1 MNHPIDLN
9 HQYYVENPK
18 ILKELQDL
26 KFTIDCHSIVSIT
39 DISGKIIYV
48 NDKFTKISGYSK
60 AELMGQDHRIINS
73 KTHDKIFMKNLW
85 DTIKSG
91 QVWQGEICNRNKKG
105 ELYWVYTTIAPFCA
119 PDGKLEKYVS
129 IRTDVTYKS
138 LAIQREEEL
147 LSELKKSNAE
157 LTEFAYIASH
167 DLKAPL
173 RGISTLVKW
182 ISVDNANCLNEEGQ
196 MHLKLL
202 NKRVER
208 LFGVIDGILHYS
220 RIGKEKSEFIE
231 INLNQLLDD
240 VLDSL
245 TIPPHIKIIRKNNFP
260 TIQCEKNR
268 MRQIFQNLISNAI
281 KYNDKNEGLIEIG
294 ANSDNAENPIFS
306 IKDNGM
312 GIDAK
317 YFDKIFQIFQTLQN
331 KDSSDS
337 SGIGLAIVKKT
348 VEYFGGKIW
357 LESEVGKGTT
367 FFFTIP
373 NMMLKKNQ

>member
-1 MNHPIDLN
+1 MNHPIDLST
-9 HQYYVENPK
+9 QYEVENLK

-26 KFTIDCHSIVSIT
+26 KLAIDCHAIVSAT
-39 DISGKIIYV
+39 DTSGKIIYV

-60 AELMGQDHRIINS
+60 AELMGKDHRIINS
-73 KTHDKIFMKNLW
+73 KTHDKTFMKTLW

-91 QVWQGEICNRNKKG
+91 QIWQGEICNRNKQG
-105 ELYWVYTTIAPFCA
+105 ELYWVYSTIVPFCA
-119 PDGKLEKYVS
+119 PDGKPEKYVS

-138 LAIQREEEL
+138 LASQREEEL
-147 LSELKKSNAE
+147 LNELKKSNAE
-157 LTEFAYIASH
+157 LSEFAYIASH

-367 FFFTIP
+367 FFSQSLI
-373 NMMLKKNQ
+373 